1 MVSKK
6 SHILALSAALSIL
19 TMSGGLTAVQ
29 LAAQGPAIQA
39 APAPTHVVAATHA
52 ALTAAN
58 PEADG
63 QS

>member
-19 TMSGGLTAVQ
+19 TMSGGLAAVK
-29 LAAQGPAIQA
+29 LAAQGPTIQA

-52 ALTAAN
+52 APAAAN
-58 PEADG
+58 LEADD